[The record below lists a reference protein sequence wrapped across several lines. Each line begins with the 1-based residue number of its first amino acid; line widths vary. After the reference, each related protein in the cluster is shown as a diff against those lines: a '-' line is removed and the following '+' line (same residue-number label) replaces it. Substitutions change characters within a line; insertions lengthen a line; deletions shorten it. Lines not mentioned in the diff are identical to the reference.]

1 MSESVLTVL
10 SMRGVYLLYC
20 VVFAGNGAAW
30 AAPWTQDD
38 GGVYLRGSYASETL
52 NGVGADRGDAYGEYG
67 LTRNWTVTGKAEA
80 VAYDEPDDIL
90 NSESYRLT
98 ARRALWRHEGWVA
111 GAEVGALYG
120 ATAAGVFGCNAAG
133 GEARLSG
140 GYSGQRKGRNFY
152 AFADIAVLA
161 YDDGCRRER
170 VELGYGSQLAGRVH
184 LSQQLWLEQGNE
196 SATSYKY
203 ETMISY
209 HFDKFQL
216 SGGYREE
223 FGAAFDESAWVIAVT
238 VRR

>member
-1 MSESVLTVL
+1 MPESMLTVF
-10 SMRGVYLLYC
+10 SMWGRKLLC
-20 VVFAGNGAAW
+20 CAAFAGNGAAW
-30 AAPWTQDD
+30 AAPWTQSD
-38 GGVYLRGSYASETL
+38 GGIYLRGAYASETL
-52 NGVGADRGDAYGEYG
+52 NGVEADRADAYGEYG
-67 LTRNWTVTGKAEA
+67 VGQDWTVTGKVEA
-80 VAYDEPDDIL
+80 VAYEGPDSIL
-90 NSESYRLT
+90 DSESYRLT

-140 GYSGQRKGRNFY
+140 GYSGQRKGRSFY
-152 AFADIAVLA
+152 AFADVAVLA
-161 YDDGCRRER
+161 YEDGCRRDR
-170 VELGYGSQLAGRVH
+170 VELGYGSQLSGRVH

-223 FGAAFDESAWVIAVT
+223 FGSAFDESAWVIAVT